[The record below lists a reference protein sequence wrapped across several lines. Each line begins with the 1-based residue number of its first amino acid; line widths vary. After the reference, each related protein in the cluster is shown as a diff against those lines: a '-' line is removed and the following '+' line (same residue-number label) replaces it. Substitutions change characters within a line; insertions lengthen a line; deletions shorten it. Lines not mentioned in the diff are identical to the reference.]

1 MNLKLKK
8 KKSRRKKE
16 NKNRINFFDFEQFRF
31 CRGEGIFFIFIDRTS
46 LASSRREKK
55 SREIHGKKYKAK
67 GEKETEKKY
76 NSTVTAAAAAM
87 IKKSLIGEEKG
98 GSVTSRGLG
107 YTRC

>member
-1 MNLKLKK
+1 MISNNLDFAGGRGFFSFSSIEPLSRALVEKK
-8 KKSRRKKE
+8 KAGR
-16 NKNRINFFDFEQFRF
+16 
-31 CRGEGIFFIFIDRTS
+31 
-46 LASSRREKK
+46 
-55 SREIHGKKYKAK
+55 IHGKKYKAK